1 MKILDWE
8 KKGNVVR
15 LYLGDDTENDWWG
28 DDWDDRPYEHNA
40 GTVYMR
46 FVKEY
51 VDVAF
56 PFNWIVQEPAEDWH
70 YHYNSPYCKEDF
82 KNRQAPIFV
91 AYCPEEDS
99 WSNPETYSEIVPME
113 SCVKVYMGDKFING
127 IFGSVIL
134 ARGEINE
141 Q

>member
-15 LYLGDDTENDWWG
+15 LYLGDDAEKDWWG
-28 DDWDDRPYEHNA
+28 DDWDDKPYECNA

-51 VDVAF
+51 VDIAF
-56 PFNWIVQEPAEDWH
+56 SFNWIVQEPAEDWH
-70 YHYNSPYCKEDF
+70 YNSNSPYCKEDF
-82 KNRQAPIFV
+82 KNRYAPIFV
-91 AYCPEEDS
+91 AYCSEEDS
-99 WSNPETYSEIVPME
+99 WSKPETYSEIVPME
-113 SCVKVYMGDKFING
+113 NCVKVYVGDKFVDG